1 MVILC
6 TFSLFH
12 FLIPVSPKGDIMYCT
27 RGRLEADRQTDRQA
41 IDSQADRQTDRQ
53 TDRQV
58 GRQAGRE
65 TIATIHASKVD

>member
-1 MVILC
+1 MHVFFISFFDSGFPEGRYYVLYERK
-6 TFSLFH
+6 
-12 FLIPVSPKGDIMYCT
+12 I
-27 RGRLEADRQTDRQA
+27 RGRQTDRQTGDRLA
-41 IDSQADRQTDRQ
+41 GRQTDRQ

>member
-1 MVILC
+1 
-6 TFSLFH
+6 
-12 FLIPVSPKGDIMYCT
+12 MYCT
-27 RGRLEADRQTDRQA
+27 RGRLEADRQTGDRLA
-41 IDSQADRQTDRQ
+41 GRQTDRQ